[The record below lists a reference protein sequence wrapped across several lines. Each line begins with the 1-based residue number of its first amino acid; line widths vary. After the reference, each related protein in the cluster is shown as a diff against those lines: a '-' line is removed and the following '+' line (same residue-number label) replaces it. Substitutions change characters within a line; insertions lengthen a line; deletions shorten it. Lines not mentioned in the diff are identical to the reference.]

1 MYNLTIQLTKDDL
14 FKSSLNY
21 AKHSKTFFFD
31 IIFTFAALIATIYTI
46 FTKIFFEL
54 TDLKK
59 ILLIFCCILFPIIQ
73 PIILYIKSCNHAKR
87 IKDLSITLEFDN
99 DKIIVYSDKERSE
112 VLYENVYN
120 FIKYKN
126 MIVIM
131 YDSIHGQII
140 PNRVFDNN
148 RDEFYDY
155 VSERI
160 KYAREKQKEKNN

>member
-1 MYNLTIQLTKDDL
+1 MYKFTIQITQDDL
-14 FKSSLNY
+14 FKSSLNFV
-21 AKHSKTFFFD
+21 KHSKTFFFD
-31 IIFTFAALIATIYTI
+31 IIFTFAAIIITLYTI
-46 FTKIFFEL
+46 FNRSFFEL
-54 TDLKK
+54 SDIKK
-59 ILLIFCCILFPIIQ
+59 ILLIFCCVLFPVIQ
-73 PIILYIKSCNHAKR
+73 PVLLYIKSGAHAKR
-87 IKDLSITLEFDN
+87 IKDLSVTLEFDDN
-99 DKIIVYSDKERSE
+99 KIIVYSDKEKSE

-148 RDEFYDY
+148 RDEFYNF

-160 KYAREKQKEKNN
+160 KNAREKQKEKNS

>member
-14 FKSSLNY
+14 FESSLNY

-31 IIFTFAALIATIYTI
+31 IIFTLAALIATIYTI
-46 FTKIFFEL
+46 FNKIFFEL